1 MRVVLFFFSCFFIS
15 TLALAQEQGDV
26 TISPKIKKR
35 ADTNYVKSYKNYLT
49 IGVFIAAP
57 INYLTITP
65 KDSTISPTTYK
76 TNLASIIGF
85 TVGYKSIYA
94 AVGFRAPVE
103 ADKSSTYGKTY
114 FKAFAIGTQRTR
126 FSVRF
131 DYRKTS
137 GFYNSDSLIYD
148 PATNTSGYL
157 KRSDVNTK
165 QYMLSGLYNFS
176 WKKYS
181 YLSSFNFSE
190 HQLKTRVGFILK
202 SSISS
207 NILKSD
213 SSLINLTNT
222 PTVSDGIQ
230 QLNYTSFVVGPGMGL
245 NVVIAKRVYF
255 SMMLF
260 LSYNF
265 VGYKFI
271 DNNNNVLNKNT
282 SVTAFFE
289 QRFAIGYHSKR
300 FYAGLKFTAD
310 QIQVQTKDYKVG
322 NLFGAVTLD
331 VGYRFNAPGILKKVY
346 KNTFTKYLGM

>member
-1 MRVVLFFFSCFFIS
+1 MRVVIFFFAFIFIT
-15 TLALAQEQGDV
+15 TLALAQEQAEY
-26 TISPKIKKR
+26 ISKKTRQR
-35 ADTNYVKSYKNYLT
+35 ADTNYVKSYKSYLT
-49 IGVFIAAP
+49 LGVFIAAP
-57 INYLTITP
+57 INVLAITP

-94 AVGFRAPVE
+94 SVGFRAPVE
-103 ADKSSTYGKTY
+103 ANKSSTYGKTY

-137 GFYNSDSLIYD
+137 GFYNSDSLIYQ
-148 PATNTSGYL
+148 ASTNTTTHL
-157 KRSDVNTK
+157 KRGDVNTK

-190 HQLKTRVGFILK
+190 HQLKTRVGFLIK

-207 NILKSD
+207 NQLKSD
-213 SSLINLTNT
+213 SSLINLPNT
-222 PTVSDGIQ
+222 VSTSDGIQ
-230 QLNYTSFVVGPGMGL
+230 QLNYTSFIVGPGIGL

-255 SMMLF
+255 SLMLF
-260 LSYNF
+260 LSYDL
-265 VGYKFI
+265 VSYKFI
-271 DNNNNVLNKNT
+271 DNNNNIISKNT
-282 SVTAFFE
+282 SFTAFFE
-289 QRFAIGYHSKR
+289 QRAALGYHSQR

-310 QIQVQTKDYKVG
+310 QIQVQTQDYKVG
-322 NLFGAVTLD
+322 NSFGAVTLD

-346 KNTFTKYLGM
+346 KNTFTKFLGM

>member
-1 MRVVLFFFSCFFIS
+1 MRIILFFFACFFIS
-15 TLALAQEQGDV
+15 TLGLAQEQTEYV
-26 TISPKIKKR
+26 SSKTKKR

-49 IGVFIAAP
+49 IGVFVAAP
-57 INYLTITP
+57 INILTITP
-65 KDSTISPTTYK
+65 KDSTIRPSTYK

-85 TVGYKSIYA
+85 TVAYKSIYA
-94 AVGFRAPVE
+94 AVGFRVPATE
-103 ADKSSTYGKTY
+103 AEKSSAYGKTY

-148 PATNTSGYL
+148 PSTNTSGYL

-190 HQLKTRVGFILK
+190 HQLKTRVGFIIK
-202 SSISS
+202 SSLSS

-222 PTVSDGIQ
+222 APVSDGIQ
-230 QLNYTSFVVGPGMGL
+230 QLNYTSFLVGPGMGL

-271 DNNNNVLNKNT
+271 DNNNNTIYKST
-282 SVTAFFE
+282 SITAFFE
-289 QRFAIGYHSKR
+289 EKIAIGYHSKR

-310 QIQVQTKDYKVG
+310 QIQVQTTDYKVG

-346 KNTFTKYLGM
+346 AKTFTKFLGM